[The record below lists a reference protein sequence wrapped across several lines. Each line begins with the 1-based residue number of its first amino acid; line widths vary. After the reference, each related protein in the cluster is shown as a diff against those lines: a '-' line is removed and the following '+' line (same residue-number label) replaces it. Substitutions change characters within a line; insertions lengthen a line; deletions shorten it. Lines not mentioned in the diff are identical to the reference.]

1 MPNQKKTKIVAT
13 LGPATADK
21 KILKQM
27 ILAGVNVFRVNFS
40 HANYDNVKKG
50 HCTYQGARIRAQH
63 LYCNSCRFTRPQIK
77 GRYDERGSDCSS
89 WR

>member
-40 HANYDNVKKG
+40 HANYNNVKQVVALIRELA
-50 HCTYQGARIRAQH
+50 TELNTSTAILADLQGPKLRV
-63 LYCNSCRFTRPQIK
+63 
-77 GRYDERGSDCSS
+77 
-89 WR
+89 

>member
-27 ILAGVNVFRVNFS
+27 ILEGVNVFRVNFS
-40 HANYDNVKKG
+40 HAKYDTVK
-50 HCTYQGARIRAQH
+50 QIIALIRE
-63 LYCNSCRFTRPQIK
+63 L
-77 GRYDERGSDCSS
+77 
-89 WR
+89 